1 MYQTRAGFQTHTHA
15 SNYLK
20 TDGQLKLAAVSPPVD
35 EMEILTGGEILDKRI
50 LACQAGY
57 KVVGLRKIEA
67 PRTEKQWRR
76 GFAGC

>member
-1 MYQTRAGFQTHTHA
+1 
-15 SNYLK
+15 
-20 TDGQLKLAAVSPPVD
+20 
-35 EMEILTGGEILDKRI
+35 MEILTGGEILDERI